1 MSRLF
6 LAACLAVASAA
17 PILDN
22 FLAETCTGTG
32 NPAETSQGHGICYK
46 GGLEILGGTW
56 KETVLVH
63 IKEFDTA
70 SGKGF
75 LKLDAEGAS
84 PQHCEKKPFTKP
96 PSSSDIELNFG
107 GCLSGATVTAKYCS
121 DQDTLLIHVSV
132 PNKHVPTVPVTLR
145 KTECPKGKGNGIGP
159 NSSKL
164 KRLA

>member
-17 PILDN
+17 PILDI
-22 FLAETCTGTG
+22 LADTCTGTG
-32 NPAETSQGHGICYK
+32 MPRETTAGHGICYQ
-46 GGLEILGGTW
+46 GSLEILGGTW

-63 IKEFDTA
+63 VKEFDPAT
-70 SGKGF
+70 GKGF

-96 PSSSDIELNFG
+96 PSTSDVELASLG
-107 GCLSGATVTAKYCS
+107 DCLSGATVTAKYCS
-121 DQDTLLIHVSV
+121 DQDTMLIHVSV
-132 PNKHVPTVPVTLR
+132 PNKHVPMVPVTLK